1 MESRLERAHPLPGDG
16 ETLFFDNGHLYV
28 HRGEPVRI
36 SVTGMLKPHF
46 PEFDTQGVIARNF
59 AAWRAKGGD
68 YGLLIE
74 YLSEVEG
81 RSECECKA
89 AIAAVWAARGER
101 ACAAGTAMHHS
112 FQRELEGWEGPAAP
126 ELPAFRDWLGQFCS
140 ELHLTPWRS
149 ELSVVHE
156 HQGVA
161 VVAGQI
167 DLLLRRDDGKGF
179 VIVDYKRKAA
189 SPKYRGGPLRLLGKE
204 EPGRFNTQI
213 PSGPFRGL
221 DNNDLTKYTAQV
233 NAYAHVLYHN
243 YEMDAREGLFL
254 LQFGPDVPG
263 PGWHCIQV
271 PRWDERTSE
280 LFDAE
285 IARALAGQA

>member
-1 MESRLERAHPLPGDG
+1 M
-16 ETLFFDNGHLYV
+16 
-28 HRGEPVRI
+28 
-36 SVTGMLKPHF
+36 
-46 PEFDTQGVIARNF
+46 
-59 AAWRAKGGD
+59 
-68 YGLLIE
+68 
-74 YLSEVEG
+74 
-81 RSECECKA
+81 
-89 AIAAVWAARGER
+89 
-101 ACAAGTAMHHS
+101 
-112 FQRELEGWEGPAAP
+112 
-126 ELPAFRDWLGQFCS
+126 
-140 ELHLTPWRS
+140 
-149 ELSVVHE
+149 VHE
-156 HQGVA
+156 HQGLA

-167 DLLLRRDDGKGF
+167 DLLLRRDDGKGY

-204 EPGRFNTQI
+204 EQGRFSTQI

-243 YEMDAREGLFL
+243 YGMDAREGLFL

-285 IARALAGQA
+285 IARALAEQA